1 MMCRRTVF
9 GAALAAAA
17 LLVILPSA
25 PALRAQGG
33 NEDILIELDATV
45 TSLRCADL
53 SGDGLQDMVVLTQSD
68 PPKPWK
74 RGIVVYV
81 QQGDGSFAPVQIP
94 AEWTKE
100 SFLVDIGRFDH
111 ERGEEILT
119 VSKESVG
126 VVGVQGGKPKLVVER
141 IALSTLFQGGVHN
154 DFFFL
159 DCSLDLDGDGLD
171 DPIVATDSEYVVLF
185 DRLTRAVPIAEPVEK
200 KIERFENSLFAVS
213 VEAAKTRVLPF
224 AGESPFIVLER
235 DGKLIGRRYDPETG
249 AFVRMASAGK
259 KYGSFSDEVKVGTL
273 EYTGT
278 MIGDFNRS
286 GRPNLLL
293 SERSGQIGI
302 LTRLKTKHTFFDIL
316 EYPQKGELEFKPRQI
331 IANAGICA
339 KPTFSDLDVDG
350 HDDLILR
357 FVEAS
362 ILAKFLEAMLDRVII
377 TCQAFLFHPEKG
389 TYSFEPDWSREV
401 PVPSDCFETVG
412 IEGLAMMDSDFT
424 LDRRPDLVI
433 YESDRLNFFRGERDE
448 GFFSTTEVDF
458 ASRPF
463 YQVAGPFPGP
473 LTVVDLDGDG
483 RKEIIT
489 SGDSIVRVI
498 HVQ

>member
-1 MMCRRTVF
+1 MICRRTVF
-9 GAALAAAA
+9 AAAA
-17 LLVILPSA
+17 LLLALSSA
-25 PALRAQGG
+25 PALGAQGD
-33 NEDILIELDATV
+33 NEDILIELDAKV
-45 TSLRCADL
+45 TDLRCADL
-53 SGDGLQDMVVLTQSD
+53 SGDGLQDLVVLTQSD

-74 RGIVVYV
+74 RGIAVYV
-81 QQGDGSFAPVQIP
+81 QQKDGSFTAVHIP
-94 AEWTKE
+94 AEWTRE
-100 SFLVDIGRFDH
+100 SFLVDIGRFDR
-111 ERGEEILT
+111 EGGEEILI
-119 VSKESVG
+119 VSKEAVG
-126 VVGVQGGKPKLVVER
+126 VIGIRKGEPKRIVEG
-141 IALSTLFQGGVHN
+141 IPLSSLFQGGVHN
-154 DFFFL
+154 DFYFL

-171 DPIVATDSEYVVLF
+171 DAIVATDTEYVVLF
-185 DRLTRAVPIAEPVEK
+185 DGLTRAVPIAEPVEK
-200 KIERFENSLFAVS
+200 KIERFENSFFAVS

-224 AGESPFIVLER
+224 DGESPFIVLES
-235 DGKLIGRRYDPETG
+235 GGQLIGRRYDRKTG
-249 AFVRMASAGK
+249 SFVRMASTEK

-278 MIGDFNRS
+278 MLGDFNRS

-302 LTRLKTKHTFFDIL
+302 LTKLKTKHTFFDII
-316 EYPQKGELEFKPRQI
+316 EYPQKGELDFKPRQI

-412 IEGLAMMDSDFT
+412 IEGLTMMDSDFT
-424 LDRRPDLVI
+424 GDGQPDLVI

-448 GFFSTTEVDF
+448 GFFSTTEVSF
-458 ASRPF
+458 VSRPF

-489 SGDSIVRVI
+489 AGDTIVRVI